1 MQVKHTCNCRAP
13 SLGKSSAGAR
23 TSPSGA
29 LTTELHTN
37 TTTAAILARTHMQTL
52 LDHLDHAVLRVLTLP
67 AALHIYVRT
76 LHATQRCGTAGKAH
90 PACLARMLCPQHAI
104 APDCNHTHATTASC
118 VNMRCD
124 ATSCICQTLLDRF
137 ESPGCHR
144 TAHIVQ
150 PASAVALQRLGCVNK
165 PPPCRG

>member
-1 MQVKHTCNCRAP
+1 MQVTHTCNCRAP

-52 LDHLDHAVLRVLTLP
+52 LDHLDHAVLRMLTLP

-90 PACLARMLCPQHAI
+90 PACLARMLCPQT
-104 APDCNHTHATTASC
+104 CNCTRLQPHTCHYSIMCKHEVRCHILHMPNTA
-118 VNMRCD
+118 RP
-124 ATSCICQTLLDRF
+124 L
-137 ESPGCHR
+137 
-144 TAHIVQ
+144 
-150 PASAVALQRLGCVNK
+150 
-165 PPPCRG
+165 